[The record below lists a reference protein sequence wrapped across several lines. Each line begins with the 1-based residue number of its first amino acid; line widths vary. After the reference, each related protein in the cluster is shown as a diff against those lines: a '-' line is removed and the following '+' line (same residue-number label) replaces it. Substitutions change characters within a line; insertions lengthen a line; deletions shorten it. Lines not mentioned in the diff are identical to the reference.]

1 MLRFGGYGG
10 ELRVDFGLCGA
21 LRCVAWCS
29 GGTCGL
35 EGAMARRVVRPAL
48 VVVLGGTWR
57 CSYWWRGRGAG

>member
-35 EGAMARRVVRPAL
+35 GGAMARRVVRPAL
-48 VVVLGGTWR
+48 VVVLGGT
-57 CSYWWRGRGAG
+57 